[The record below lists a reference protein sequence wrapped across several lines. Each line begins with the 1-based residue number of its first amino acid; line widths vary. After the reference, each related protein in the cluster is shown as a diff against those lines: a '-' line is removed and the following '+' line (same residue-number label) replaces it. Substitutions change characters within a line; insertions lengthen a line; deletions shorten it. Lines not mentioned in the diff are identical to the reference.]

1 MGRVFINYR
10 RQDSE
15 GYVGRLFDH
24 LVQHLKREEVFMDV
38 DSIPPGADFVQ
49 VLDEAVMACD
59 VFIAVIGPAW
69 SDAKDEAG
77 ERRLEQWND
86 FVRIEIASA
95 LKHDKRIIPVLVG
108 QAKMPRPDQLPEDIR
123 SLARR
128 NAVPLSHLHF
138 AGDVQKL
145 AGVIKDAFPAA
156 AGSAKP
162 KATSE
167 TLQRKAAAL
176 KQVRDD
182 LVGTTHSPLYPFRN
196 ENRFFPVIGEGN
208 PDATF
213 FLIGESP
220 GKAEAATGRTFIGPS
235 GEVLDELL
243 RSIGLQREDVFMT
256 NVILDHPGKRDPQ
269 PEEIAFYGPFVD
281 RLISI
286 VQPPVLVT
294 LGSFAMEYILRK
306 LDVPEKRGKISQL
319 HGKLIKAQMDYGE
332 IHVVPMYHPAMT
344 LYTPAKKETLR
355 QDFSKLKFF
364 L

>member
-24 LVQHLKREEVFMDV
+24 LVQHLKREAVFMDV
-38 DSIPPGADFVQ
+38 DSIPPGADFEQ

-59 VFIAVIGPAW
+59 VFIAVIGPHW
-69 SDAKDEAG
+69 IDAKDESG
-77 ERRLEQWND
+77 ERRLDQWND

-95 LKHDKRIIPVLVG
+95 LKHEKRIIPVLVG

-123 SLARR
+123 PLARR

-138 AGDVQKL
+138 AGDVLKL
-145 AGVIKDAFPAA
+145 STVIQDAFPAA
-156 AGSAKP
+156 QPTKAK
-162 KATSE
+162 TSSE
-167 TLQRKAAAL
+167 AAQRKAAAL

-182 LVGTTHSPLYPFRN
+182 LVGATHSPLYPFRN
-196 ENRFFPVIGEGN
+196 ENRYFPVIGEGN

-220 GKAEAATGRTFIGPS
+220 GKAEAATGRTFVGPS
-235 GEVLDELL
+235 GEVLEELL
-243 RSIGLQREDVFMT
+243 RGIGLEREDVYMT
-256 NVILDHPGKRDPQ
+256 NVILDHPGKRDPL
-269 PEEIAFYGPFVD
+269 PHEIDFYGPFVD
-281 RLISI
+281 RLIAI
-286 VQPPVLVT
+286 VQPTVLVT

-306 LDVPEKRGKISQL
+306 LNVPEKRGKISQL
-319 HGKLIKAQMDYGE
+319 HGKLIKAQLDYGE

-344 LYTPAKKETLR
+344 LYTPAKKDTLR
-355 QDFSKLKFF
+355 QDFSKLKLF